1 MMQIS
6 NDDSKKIERK
16 TKEKN
21 RRVHMKNL
29 CYKLNSL
36 VPSLSSQHDKLFT
49 QESQFDHSIAYIEQL
64 RKRIEV
70 LKDKRNEALRFVHDG
85 RSNNPL
91 CKVID
96 DPTPPTVEVEDLNGG
111 LRVLLIS
118 SLKKKIPF
126 SEIINIV
133 EDGGAEVVKG
143 GYTTVADSVIY
154 TLHAKA
160 RFMRLGIEV
169 TSIHQKLQE
178 LVNGSFLRK

>member
-1 MMQIS
+1 
-6 NDDSKKIERK
+6 
-16 TKEKN
+16 
-21 RRVHMKNL
+21 MKNL

-70 LKDKRNEALRFVHDG
+70 LKDKRNEALRFVNDG
-85 RSNNPL
+85 ISNNPL

-96 DPTPPTVEVEDLNGG
+96 DPSAVSYEGATVSTPPTPPTVEVEDLNGG

-118 SLKKKIPF
+118 SPKKKIHF

-133 EDGGAEVVKG
+133 EDGGAEVVNG
-143 GYTTVADSVIY
+143 GYTTTDDKVIY

-169 TSIHQKLQE
+169 TSIHQKLQ
-178 LVNGSFLRK
+178 